1 MEICNV
7 RDIIEQ
13 IFGENSGVMLVE
25 APVSH
30 ITNAHVSPAA
40 GIAIEVG
47 CIKVLKGFE
56 RCTVSSKPLENK
68 PVVFGALRKFVSH
81 NFRVT
86 RRL

>member
-1 MEICNV
+1 
-7 RDIIEQ
+7 
-13 IFGENSGVMLVE
+13 MLVE

-56 RCTVSSKPLENK
+56 RCTVSSKALENK
-68 PVVFGALRKFVSH
+68 PIVFGALRKFVSRGRAQKH
-81 NFRVT
+81 LLGMLEPASNT
-86 RRL
+86 KIMIA